1 MKGRR
6 PNKYQKVIR
15 KFLKDPDS
23 IYKNRGLTKREMGVA
38 KKLFE
43 KIKSEKFWVACHL
56 PFKLN
61 SLAWLLSEDGVDY
74 LNLEIKR
81 LKLNLP
87 KPVKYDINDE
97 RFGEDKPIKKR
108 KVKTLMEFLKDAP
121 EEKK

>member
-1 MKGRR
+1 MRKRK
-6 PNKYQKVIR
+6 PNKYQRIIR

-23 IYKNRGLTKREMGVA
+23 IYKNKGLIRREMGVA

-43 KIKSEKFWVACHL
+43 KIKSEKFWIACHL
-56 PFKLN
+56 PFRLN
-61 SLAWLLSEDGVDY
+61 SLAWLLSEDGVEY

-97 RFGEDKPIKKR
+97 KFGEDKEIKKQ
-108 KVKTLMEFLKDAP
+108 KATTVMDFLKDAS
-121 EEKK
+121 